1 MRAAWRHGRLVM
13 GFVPL
18 RKVISEINRY
28 RRVSVSL
35 SYLQPKSGETKCS
48 RKTLYFL

>member
-13 GFVPL
+13 GFVWL

-28 RRVSVSL
+28 RRV
-35 SYLQPKSGETKCS
+35 P
-48 RKTLYFL
+48 

>member
-28 RRVSVSL
+28 RRVPVSL
-35 SYLQPKSGETKCS
+35 RPVDPFECGV
-48 RKTLYFL
+48 